1 MGDPCPAPESKIQN
15 PHPGTGSWALESSFY
30 TPDPKFLVT
39 CSGLLALYFGLLQ
52 FSALALLPSL
62 PPPPRQTAPG
72 REVPPHRLRQK
83 LQPHKCSL
91 GLVPHPTSHLGVPAC
106 KLTPSHFPPH
116 PPHSPRTRVELGAYK
131 FRRWGASSL
140 SSGIQAAPDAA
151 GGSGGGEI
159 LEMEERG
166 WSEEGHRSALV

>member
-30 TPDPKFLVT
+30 TPDPKLLVT

-52 FSALALLPSL
+52 FSALALLPPL

-106 KLTPSHFPPH
+106 KLTPSQFQLPSSSHISWSDFP
-116 PPHSPRTRVELGAYK
+116 YK
-131 FRRWGASSL
+131 ISNIYFIINSRLLTSCQKF
-140 SSGIQAAPDAA
+140 IV
-151 GGSGGGEI
+151 I
-159 LEMEERG
+159 LIDR
-166 WSEEGHRSALV
+166 L